1 MSISSSSSIE
11 GNAWVKSVRLSRD
24 DMRGD
29 DDADDVGDGGPK
41 LDAGIKVCGEGEVEL
56 LATGE
61 AWFGGDTRGDGR
73 FKGVRRG
80 FDMSGERG

>member
-41 LDAGIKVCGEGEVEL
+41 LDAGIKVWGEGEVEL

-61 AWFGGDTRGDGR
+61 VLILLET
-73 FKGVRRG
+73 KPIC
-80 FDMSGERG
+80 